1 MSMDAL
7 DLIKADHQRILS
19 LCNQVK
25 AETGRQQIKLLMQ
38 NIRHDLDLMFYAKA
52 NVIYPAFKNYPHIVN
67 MTKELVKQQGDISQ
81 SIEAIAK
88 MAEDS
93 LDFQNCFLEFKNHGE
108 STITCEEEEL
118 FPLIRQEMK
127 RSERE
132 RLGRHY
138 QAIKQ
143 EREEAA

>member
-1 MSMDAL
+1 MDAL
-7 DLIKADHQRILS
+7 ELVKADHQRIIS
-19 LCNQVK
+19 LFNQVK
-25 AETGRQQIKLLMQ
+25 AETGLQQIKLLMQ
-38 NIRHDLDLMFYAKA
+38 NIRHDLDLMFYAKE
-52 NVIYPAFKNYPHIVN
+52 NVLYPAFKNYPHIAIMTSDLVN
-67 MTKELVKQQGDISQ
+67 EQKEMRE
-81 SIEAIAK
+81 SIEPIAK

-93 LDFQNCFLEFKNHGE
+93 LDFQNCFLELNNHVE
-108 STITCEEEEL
+108 SAITCEEEEL

-127 RSERE
+127 RAERE